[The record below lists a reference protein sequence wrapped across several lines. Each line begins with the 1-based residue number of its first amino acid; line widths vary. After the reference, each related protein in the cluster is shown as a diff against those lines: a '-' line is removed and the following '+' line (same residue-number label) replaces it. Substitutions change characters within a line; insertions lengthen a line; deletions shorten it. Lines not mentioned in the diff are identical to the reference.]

1 MRVFQKDVKYGG
13 FSSLVQDD
21 IETIMIN
28 VTVKNNLAY
37 NIAPYES
44 NIKFLSLYNVIYC
57 SWHL

>member
-37 NIAPYES
+37 NIAP
-44 NIKFLSLYNVIYC
+44 
-57 SWHL
+57 